1 MTTATSR
8 VRGSQVSLAQ
18 PALVTRLD
26 PSERTPALEMPAT
39 EVADVGASLLARYR
53 RRPTV
58 RLRNQLIERY
68 RSMVEA
74 IARAL
79 AQRLPA
85 SVDVDDLAHAGVW
98 GLIGALDGYRPEF
111 GASFVTFM
119 RIRVRG
125 AMLDELRHLDIL
137 PRAYRRR
144 ARAREEAAERLRT
157 TLHREPSDAELA
169 AELGVSERRF
179 RLRYATVV
187 RHSADSLDSSVGGR
201 DEEDGGVV
209 DGNACPMDG
218 VDRADLIESIR
229 ESLQPIEWKVLRLQ
243 YLDGL
248 TGKEVA
254 RKLRLSPARVCQIH
268 ARVLARLKQRLEAVR

>member
-8 VRGSQVSLAQ
+8 VRGSQVSSVQAAPLS
-18 PALVTRLD
+18 R
-26 PSERTPALEMPAT
+26 PSPSARTAVT

-74 IARAL
+74 IARGL

-111 GASFVTFM
+111 GATFVTFM

-169 AELGVSERRF
+169 AELGVTERRF

-187 RHSADSLDSSVGGR
+187 RHSADSLDSAVGGV

-268 ARVLARLKQRLEAVR
+268 ARVLARLKQRLEPGR